1 MDKVAAISRFKY
13 PKNNHHRLKVAD
25 GPPTLCGVVIT
36 SKKNGL
42 AESIKPIRIGGVLEN
57 VGNI

>member
-1 MDKVAAISRFKY
+1 MSGDYESVIGMDKVAAISRFKY

-36 SKKNGL
+36 SKKMVWL
-42 AESIKPIRIGGVLEN
+42 SQ
-57 VGNI
+57 